1 MKPILIVL
9 SALILPAIAFA
20 AADKKHQATGG
31 EECIE
36 CHADQEQVWLNG
48 KHGLMNVKCVVCH
61 GSPEENFYPRPGLNR
76 CRGCH
81 GDAVADV
88 EKSFPVKERSCFLC
102 HDNHTVALKET
113 ARIRAGFHGTGG
125 AK

>member
-1 MKPILIVL
+1 MKKVIVVL
-9 SALILPAIAFA
+9 TALIIPALACA
-20 AADKKHQATGG
+20 AGKTHLKTSG
-31 EECIE
+31 EECVE

-61 GSPEENFYPRPGLNR
+61 GSPEENFFPGPGLER

-81 GDAVADV
+81 GEAVNDV
-88 EKSFPVKERSCFLC
+88 EKGLPAKERSCFLC
-102 HDNHTVALKET
+102 HEHHTVAVKET
-113 ARIRAGFHGTGG
+113 ARSRSGFHGQGG

>member
-1 MKPILIVL
+1 MKPILIVI
-9 SALILPAIAFA
+9 SALILPAIVFA
-20 AADKKHQATGG
+20 ADQKHQATSG
-31 EECIE
+31 EECVE

-61 GSPEENFYPRPGLNR
+61 GSPEENFYPHPGLNR

-81 GDAVADV
+81 SEAVTDV
-88 EKSFPVKERSCFLC
+88 EKGLPAKERSCFLC
-102 HDNHTVALKET
+102 HEHHTVAVKD
-113 ARIRAGFHGTGG
+113 AAKNRSGFHRQGG